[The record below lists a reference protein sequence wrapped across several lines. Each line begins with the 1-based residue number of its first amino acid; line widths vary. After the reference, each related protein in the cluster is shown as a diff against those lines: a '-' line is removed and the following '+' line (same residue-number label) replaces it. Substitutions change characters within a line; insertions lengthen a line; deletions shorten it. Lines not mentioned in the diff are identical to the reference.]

1 MFLKNHKKT
10 AFFVYCN
17 AHWYNYQ
24 DMILSISVNE
34 DIIITVDSL
43 RNIHIE
49 FDINNIFKL

>member
-1 MFLKNHKKT
+1 
-10 AFFVYCN
+10 
-17 AHWYNYQ
+17 
-24 DMILSISVNE
+24 MILSISVNE